1 MDDQTSLLPDFR
13 ALFEAAPNLYL
24 VLSPALIIV
33 AVSDAYCRAT
43 LTERDDILGRHLFDV
58 FPDNPD
64 DPAATGVNNLRASL
78 VRVLQFRRPD
88 AMAVQKYDI
97 RRPETEGGGF
107 EERYWA
113 PLQTGRGNRA
123 ANRSGRPSSS
133 RIHPRAAHR
142 IYDNSQLKGVN
153 RRITSP
159 NGLGG
164 RTVHA

>member
-1 MDDQTSLLPDFR
+1 MDDQTPLLPDFR

-24 VLSPALIIV
+24 VLSPDLVIV

-43 LTERDDILGRHLFDV
+43 KTARAGVLGRRLFDV

-64 DPAATGVNNLRASL
+64 DPAATGVSNLRASL

-97 RRPETEGGGF
+97 RRPDSEGGGF

-113 PLQTGRGNRA
+113 PLNSPVTPAMVIRA
-123 ANRSGRPSSS
+123 A
-133 RIHPRAAHR
+133 
-142 IYDNSQLKGVN
+142 
-153 RRITSP
+153 TS
-159 NGLGG
+159 
-164 RTVHA
+164 